1 VKPRTGSKRGPNAK
15 MIKYLAVPL
24 PNPST
29 VLGALGVRQLRV
41 KACFKQITK
50 NQFMFF
56 HELPWTNIADRARL
70 SRLFVVWKRFR
81 IPLSPPSSSEIRQIR
96 AKSQIAIRLCYSAS
110 LRTQDVP
117 DGERGKISGTSCGS
131 SRTLVGAS
139 DAMRPQSSHDEMS

>member
-50 NQFMFF
+50 NQLMFF

-110 LRTQDVP
+110 HVRKMCQMASAEKFLVP
-117 DGERGKISGTSCGS
+117 RAEVPG
-131 SRTLVGAS
+131 
-139 DAMRPQSSHDEMS
+139 PQSAHRMR